1 MCSAQ
6 SRKVFCFM
14 GLLTQLTGQTVFAQ
28 QGHYEFV
35 PGSRQARWVPGPA
48 PQAGVQAGTQAGQ
61 SNSYGQPSNYVQ
73 GRGRRGF
80 IFDEATGQMYTG
92 TGIGGYPPQYARPL
106 PTTNYQGRSTAA
118 ATGYPGRTAAGGVAA
133 SSSSSSSSGGAS
145 VQRGGANKTRDYMDS
160 VVVDGVARSF
170 MVHLPT
176 GYNGTRQLPVVMA
189 FHGLGMNSTMM
200 FGLTGFTGLAD
211 RKNFIVVF
219 PNSAGGRF
227 QDGLAQGPDDVA
239 FVRAMLDK
247 LQRGLSIDSKRIYAC
262 GISNGGYFTQLL
274 ALAMP
279 NRIAACGVVAST
291 LTAGAQASA
300 SGGRAVPIV
309 FFEGVDD
316 PLLPWGDGRSKE
328 LGKLGEALG
337 ISALGSIDSPL
348 AKMGGLATVPET
360 IEFWTNNNH
369 APSSAQVTALPDRAP
384 GDGTRVEMHS
394 YGSGA
399 NQVLLY
405 RIIGGGHTWPGSIN
419 IKAISGI
426 SGNISQDIDATELL
440 WEFFSRHSS

>member
-1 MCSAQ
+1 MATNVYKGAKHLRMSAP
-6 SRKVFCFM
+6 
-14 GLLTQLTGQTVFAQ
+14 LLASQLFVCALLAQCAPVAAQ

-48 PQAGVQAGTQAGQ
+48 TQAGA
-61 SNSYGQPSNYVQ
+61 SQPTYIQPNYAQ
-73 GRGRRGF
+73 PQTTGRGRRGF
-80 IFDEATGQMYTG
+80 VIDAATGQMYTG
-92 TGIGGYPPQYARPL
+92 ASAGGAQPQYARPL
-106 PTTNYQGRSTAA
+106 PAATSSATTNQVYR
-118 ATGYPGRTAAGGVAA
+118 AGGNTSNTATTTKQAA
-133 SSSSSSSSGGAS
+133 PGKS
-145 VQRGGANKTRDYMDS
+145 RDYMDN
-160 VVVDGVARSF
+160 VMVGGVQRAYW
-170 MVHLPT
+170 VHLPST
-176 GYNGTRQLPVVMA
+176 YTPGRPLPVVMA

-200 FGLTGFTGLAD
+200 YGLTGFTGTAD

-219 PNSAGGRF
+219 PDSANGRF
-227 QDGLAQGPDDVA
+227 QDGLAQGPDDVS

-247 LQRGLSIDSKRIYAC
+247 LQRTVSVDNKRVYAC

-274 ALAMP
+274 ALSMP
-279 NRIAACGVVAST
+279 EKIAACGVVAST
-291 LTAGAQASA
+291 LTAGAQAA
-300 SGGRAVPIV
+300 ATGGRGVPIV

-348 AKMGGLATVPET
+348 AKMGGLRTVPET
-360 IEFWTNNNH
+360 IGFWTGNNH
-369 APSSAQVTALPDRAP
+369 APATPQVTAMPDRVP
-384 GDGTRVEMHS
+384 GDGTRVEMHN

-405 RIIGGGHTWPGSIN
+405 RIEGGGHTWPGALN
-419 IKAISGI
+419 IKAVSGI

-440 WEFFSRHSS
+440 WDFFSRHSN